1 MQLYLLYL
9 PTYMYVYNNCGV
21 VLTSNR
27 FKMSLIRNIEIL
39 LLHYKV
45 CNSGIIKMK

>member
-21 VLTSNR
+21 VLTSVQNESDQ
-27 FKMSLIRNIEIL
+27 KYWNTTVTVTL
-39 LLHYKV
+39 
-45 CNSGIIKMK
+45 